1 MVVGQR
7 NPSTVHT
14 LHAERYEESFK
25 SARSCRHG
33 SNQEISDKLHGPQ
46 RALFAMLSSLLV
58 PAYRPML
65 KPILAVLMSI
75 SLAATVAEASTLSLK
90 DTFEAYL
97 RVTTQGDKEAK
108 AQLHASFLKAPSD
121 DHPDLAEGFDNLTVL
136 RYVAVASGEPVAS
149 SMNARLKTLACHATN
164 VEENTSSG
172 RGTVEYACSL
182 PDLSD
187 AFVAYRESQAR
198 SVDLDAAKREWK
210 IFLEKYAAALRS
222 APGISHSMKAEFYRA
237 GENGPWISKDMMFNA
252 ANLADQL
259 MPISQWEERVQAE
272 SVTAYSGIPACDLML
287 DAQLKFAER
296 YDPDSPLQPGTT
308 LQDIVAEKIRSL
320 GPSLAEA
327 YCRGTHH
334 RNRAVWEGQLSAE
347 DLDLGTA
354 E

>member
-1 MVVGQR
+1 MKKVSNFSVSAGHT
-7 NPSTVHT
+7 STPE
-14 LHAERYEESFK
+14 L
-25 SARSCRHG
+25 
-33 SNQEISDKLHGPQ
+33 SDNLYGRKRPMI
-46 RALFAMLSSLLV
+46 AIMPSLLAR
-58 PAYRPML
+58 AYCPML
-65 KPILAVLMSI
+65 KPILAALVSIPLM
-75 SLAATVAEASTLSLK
+75 ATVAEASPLSLK

-97 RVTTQGDKEAK
+97 RVTTQGDEETK
-108 AQLHASFLKAPSD
+108 AHLRASFLKAPSG
-121 DHPDLAEGFDNLTVL
+121 DHPDLGEGFDNLSVL
-136 RYVAVASGEPVAS
+136 THVAAAAGEPVAS
-149 SMNARLKTLACHATN
+149 AMNARLKTLACHATN
-164 VEENTSSG
+164 VEENASTG
-172 RGTVEYACSL
+172 RGAVEYACSL

-252 ANLADQL
+252 ADLADRL
-259 MPISQWEERVQAE
+259 MPMSQWEERIHAE

-296 YDPDSPLQPGTT
+296 YDPDSPLQRGTT

-320 GPSLAEA
+320 GPSLAKA
-327 YCRGTHH
+327 YCRETHH

-347 DLDLGTA
+347 DFDVGTA